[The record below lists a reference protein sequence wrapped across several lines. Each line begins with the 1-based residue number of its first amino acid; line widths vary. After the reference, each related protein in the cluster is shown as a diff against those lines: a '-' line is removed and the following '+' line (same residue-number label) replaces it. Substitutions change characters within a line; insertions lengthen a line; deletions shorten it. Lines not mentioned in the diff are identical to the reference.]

1 MLCGEF
7 AGCRVADR
15 SQAVIPLPMRTSA
28 GSLATAEPKNDTV
41 RMNAQKNPWVLE
53 HDTVDLMAGASSVDV
68 RVQKT
73 IRVNNAGI

>member
-1 MLCGEF
+1 M
-7 AGCRVADR
+7 
-15 SQAVIPLPMRTSA
+15 
-28 GSLATAEPKNDTV
+28 SLARAEPKNDTV

-73 IRVNNAGI
+73 IRVNNAGM